1 MSSGSLPQQGHLPRG
16 WKWATL
22 SEIALIN
29 PPKRRNIPHNPDTR
43 VTFVPM
49 PSVCEDTGTITWPEN
64 RPLAEVSRGYTYFEE
79 GDVLFAKITPCMQN
93 GKHAIARGLANGFG
107 FGTTEFHVIRPG
119 DTVTADWI
127 HRFLRQPWLLEEAT
141 RYFRGAVGQQR
152 VPKEFLI
159 DLRIPIPPLAEQ
171 KRIVAVL
178 NEQMAAV
185 ECAKKAAEE
194 RLDAAQALREALL
207 HSWFAAPT
215 SQNWPLVT
223 LGNLVQL
230 RNEIVHPRDNPT
242 GAATFVGLEH
252 IASGTG
258 KRLGH
263 EYIEKSELTGRKPV
277 FLKGDIVYGYL
288 RPYLNKVWVGEFD
301 GLCSVDQYVY
311 KVDTNRVRPC
321 FLASFMRSGIFLQR
335 APISESPGQLP
346 RIRTQEVASVLI
358 NLPPL
363 SVQKAIESSMLEQEE
378 FVEALLNSL
387 SVEKDSLDNITSALL
402 RRAFSGEI

>member
-1 MSSGSLPQQGHLPRG
+1 MIFDSLNKEGRLPAD
-16 WKWATL
+16 WKWAMLGDLCLKTETTDPRKSPDIEFRYIDISSIDRL
-22 SEIALIN
+22 AKSIN
-29 PPKRRNIPHNPDTR
+29 SPAKLLGKDAPSRARRVVR
-43 VTFVPM
+43 
-49 PSVCEDTGTITWPEN
+49 S
-64 RPLAEVSRGYTYFEE
+64 
-79 GDVLFAKITPCMQN
+79 GDVLVA
-93 GKHAIARGLANGFG
+93 
-107 FGTTEFHVIRPG
+107 TTRPNLNAVALVGNEFDGHVCSTGICVLRP
-119 DTVTADWI
+119 DRDLLDSS
-127 HRFLRQPWLLEEAT
+127 FLYFAT
-141 RYFRGAVGQQR
+141 RTESFINSLSGSGQGAMYPAVTDKQVLGQN
-152 VPKEFLI
+152 
-159 DLRIPIPPLAEQ
+159 IPLPPLAEQ

-178 NEQMAAV
+178 SEQMEAV
-185 ECAKKAAEE
+185 ERAKKAAEE
-194 RLDAAQALREALL
+194 RLDTAQALREALL
-207 HSWFAAPT
+207 HNWFAAPT
-215 SQNWPLVT
+215 CEKWPLVT

-230 RNEIVHPRDNPT
+230 RNEIVHPKDNPT

-277 FLKGDIVYGYL
+277 FRKGDIVYGYL

-321 FLASFMRSGIFLQR
+321 FLARFMRSGIFLQR

-346 RIRTQEVASVLI
+346 RIRTQEVASVSI

-378 FVEALLNSL
+378 NVETLLNAV
-387 SVEKDSLDNITSALL
+387 SVEKESLDNITSALL
-402 RRAFSGEI
+402 RRAFSG